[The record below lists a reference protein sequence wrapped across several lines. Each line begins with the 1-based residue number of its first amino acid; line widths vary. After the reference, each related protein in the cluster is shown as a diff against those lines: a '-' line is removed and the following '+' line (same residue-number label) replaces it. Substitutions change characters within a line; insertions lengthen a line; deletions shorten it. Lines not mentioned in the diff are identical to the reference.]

1 MKHTRLF
8 RKFVAIF
15 LVIATMLP
23 VFACTTK
30 QQGKATPQPSDVIAT
45 TPEPNLNP
53 YKGDGS
59 KYVSIYTDERDKK
72 CEADIVQLADNFLN
86 IYRGHPKLTDVD
98 TNVQLYTSPI
108 IADDTHEN
116 LYDPDLRSKFL
127 NKINEILISVP
138 EMTEFEIIAALSE
151 AVALV
156 KDSHSYIKL
165 PKDKMFPLEYF
176 VIFNENGVELYVDWA
191 EVSYKDCL
199 AARLDA
205 INGISTNEILERIRP
220 IISYEVESFLYSRA
234 VDEMMSW
241 HILNYIGVIDDSDSA
256 VFSFTDASGK
266 SFEKEIQT
274 VERNSGANV
283 EMTRYLNKFI
293 DTYGDDSLLNMY
305 MTDNFEYKY
314 LKDETVL
321 YTRIWACSD
330 IGTDI
335 VNDCTDITN
344 EVFDKIHDEKKELK
358 SVIVDLRCN
367 GGGYSDF
374 VPALCRQLN
383 RFGESVKKYII
394 IDEDVF
400 SAGIITA
407 ACVKRAISD
416 AVLVGPPISLYM
428 SEIFTAFPSGGKL
441 SYLDVGYSYGVSA
454 CHKCWPGYEGEGLTP
469 DKVIY
474 QTYEDY
480 LNGVDSILK
489 ELLSE

>member
-1 MKHTRLF
+1 MKHTHLF
-8 RKFVAIF
+8 RKIVAIIVT
-15 LVIATMLP
+15 LAIMLP
-23 VFACTTK
+23 VFACTPR
-30 QQGKATPQPSDVIAT
+30 QQVEATPKPSVAIE
-45 TPEPNLNP
+45 TPELDLNP

-59 KYVSIYTDERDKK
+59 EYVSIYTDERDKK

-86 IYRGHPKLTDVD
+86 IYNGHPKLADINTH
-98 TNVQLYTSPI
+98 VQLYTSPI
-108 IADDTHEN
+108 IADDTYEN
-116 LYDPDLRSKFL
+116 LYDPDLRSKFID
-127 NKINEILISVP
+127 KINEIIISVP

-176 VIFNENGVELYVDWA
+176 VIFNENGVELYA
-191 EVSYKDCL
+191 ERVEISYKDCL

-205 INGISTNEILERIRP
+205 INGVSTNEILERIRP
-220 IISYEVESFLYSRA
+220 VISYEVESTFYYRA

-266 SFEKEIQT
+266 SFEKEIQA
-274 VERNSGANV
+274 VDCDGGANI

-305 MTDNFEYKY
+305 LTDNFEYKY

-330 IGTDI
+330 IGKDI

-344 EVFDKIHDEKKELK
+344 EIFNKIHDENKELK

-367 GGGYSDF
+367 GGGYEDF
-374 VPALCRQLN
+374 VPALIRQLN

-407 ACVKRAISD
+407 ALVKRAMSD
-416 AVLVGPPISLYM
+416 AVLVGPPIRLYM
-428 SEIFTAFPSGGKL
+428 SEIFSAYPSGGKL

-454 CHKCWPGYEGEGLTP
+454 CHKCWPGYEGEGLMP
-469 DKVIY
+469 DKVIC